1 MKHKPFLLIVI
12 MSVSI
17 FACSQQFAFPPGRWV
32 DLSYE
37 YSDETVFWP
46 TVEPFKLEV
55 VADGMTEAGYYYAAN
70 TFSTAEH
77 GGTHLDA
84 PVHFARGG
92 WSTEQVPLEN
102 LIGPAVVIDVT
113 EKSIADRD
121 YLITIDDIT
130 SWEARHGVIPS
141 NSILFFR
148 TGFGRY
154 WPDAAQYLGTENRGE
169 DAVAEL
175 HFPGI
180 SPEAAQWL
188 VDNRTVNAIGIDTA
202 SIDYGQS
209 TMFETHRI
217 IYPANIPGFENV
229 ANLDQLPET
238 GALIVALPM
247 KIKGGTGGPLRIV
260 ALIPN

>member
-1 MKHKPFLLIVI
+1 MKHVIGFSLIVVVGI
-12 MSVSI
+12 TLG
-17 FACSQQFAFPPGRWV
+17 CSRQTSFPQGRWV
-32 DLSYE
+32 DMSYE
-37 YSDETVFWP
+37 YSSETVFWP

-55 VADGMTEAGYYYAAN
+55 VADGIGEGGYYYTAN
-70 TFSTAEH
+70 FFSTAEH

-84 PVHFARGG
+84 PAHFAQGA
-92 WSTEQVPLEN
+92 WTAEKVPLDN

-113 EKSIADRD
+113 GKTESDRD

-130 SWEARHGVIPS
+130 SWESRNGQIPE
-141 NSILFFR
+141 NTILLFR

-154 WPDAAQYLGTENRGE
+154 WPNAAQYLGTDKRGA
-169 DAVAEL
+169 DAVADL

-188 VDNRTVNAIGIDTA
+188 VDNRKLKAIGIDTA

-238 GALIVALPM
+238 GAFIVALPM
-247 KIKGGTGGPLRIV
+247 KIKGGSGAPLRIV